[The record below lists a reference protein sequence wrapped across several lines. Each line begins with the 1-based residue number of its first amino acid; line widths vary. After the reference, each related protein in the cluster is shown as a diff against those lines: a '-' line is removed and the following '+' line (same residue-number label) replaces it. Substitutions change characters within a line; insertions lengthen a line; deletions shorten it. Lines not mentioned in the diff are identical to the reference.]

1 MITHRRQV
9 ALRLKRV
16 LRTEVARAMHI
27 NDRCCR
33 PRRAACWRHCIA
45 VALAG
50 LIAAPALALTAPAAA
65 LRAQHDALR
74 EALRSSSFQRPLVLQ
89 STHSADDLK
98 GEVYAV
104 VEQPFAVTA
113 RALSDKGRW
122 CDVLILHLNVKDCRA
137 GAADEPLRMVLG
149 RKFDRASDGGQS
161 MAFTFSVPQ
170 SGPDYLRVQMAADA
184 GPLSTRD
191 HRLTLEVAPLDA
203 RSSFIHLTYG
213 YAFGTMARWAT
224 QAYLSTAGRDKV
236 GFTVVRHAADGTP
249 VYIDGVRGMVERNV
263 MRYYLA
269 VEAYLGALSV
279 PAHQQHDKRLRDWFA
294 ATERNAMQLREMG
307 RDEYLAMKRQ
317 DAQRVQ

>member
-1 MITHRRQV
+1 MQ
-9 ALRLKRV
+9 
-16 LRTEVARAMHI
+16 MH
-27 NDRCCR
+27 DGWCQ
-33 PRRAACWRHCIA
+33 PRRAAARWWRHVV

-50 LIAAPALALTAPAAA
+50 VLAVPVLALTPPAAT

-74 EALRSSSFQRPLVLQ
+74 ESLSSSPFQRPLVLQ
-89 STHSADDLK
+89 SMHSADDLK

-113 RALSDKGRW
+113 RALGDKARW

-149 RKFDRASDGGQS
+149 RKFDRASDGGQQ

-170 SGPDYLRVQMAADA
+170 SGRDYLRVQMAADA

-191 HRLTLEVAPLDA
+191 HRLTLEVVPLNE
-203 RSSFIHLTYG
+203 RSSFIHLSYG

-224 QAYLSTAGRDKV
+224 QAYLATAGRDKV
-236 GFTVVRHAADGTP
+236 GFTVVRHAADGQP

-269 VEAYLGALSV
+269 IEAYLGALSV
-279 PAHQQHDKRLRDWFA
+279 PADQQQDKRLRDWFA
-294 ATERNAMQLREMG
+294 ATERNATQLREME
-307 RDEYLAMKRQ
+307 REEYLAMKRQ
-317 DAQRVQ
+317 DVQRVQ